1 MYFDLSTV
9 GRVGVDVMLLI
20 SRCLGGDLIMSLV
33 LRKGYQSICPS
44 GEILLHY
51 VLVVYIL
58 SSSLHIVQ
66 VAKIK
71 DTD

>member
-1 MYFDLSTV
+1 MYFDLSMV

-20 SRCLGGDLIMSLV
+20 SRCLGDPIMSLV